1 MGDLEDAFLK
11 RNVPGR
17 YTSWSEENDDGRGA
31 DADNLGVAT
40 GDGND
45 DSEDDE
51 YYLEG
56 LPPLPTSN
64 AFEHDRRIEPASA
77 SVSTSNGL
85 QKSCNTGVKGVL
97 VDYREAQQREKEEAM
112 LKRQEEAMP
121 RQNHHRHRHDINNNN
136 KLNIDDDISDDENN
150 SNPSDGDDENDGEY
164 TKYLAKLPK
173 ETDNPHPFFR
183 NKSQYPKVTPED
195 YVQLLDEME
204 NNVHTGSVICMIVH
218 LYESSIPECRQL
230 HSVLKQMMM
239 TSSGSDVTRSSST
252 QFIEVDALE
261 ANPDMDTIILPT
273 ILIYDRRGSLK
284 HNLVRFTDD
293 LPHGFNAWDLCEYF
307 DKKLGIIV

>member
-17 YTSWSEENDDGRGA
+17 YTSWSEENDDERGA
-31 DADNLGVAT
+31 EADNLGVAT

-51 YYLEG
+51 YYLDG
-56 LPPLPTSN
+56 LPPLATSN
-64 AFEHDRRIEPASA
+64 AFEHDRHIEPPSA
-77 SVSTSNGL
+77 AVSTSNRL
-85 QKSCNTGVKGVL
+85 QKSRNTGVKGVL
-97 VDYREAQQREKEEAM
+97 ADYREAQQREKEEAM

-121 RQNHHRHRHDINNNN
+121 RQNHHRHRHDINKNN
-136 KLNIDDDISDDENN
+136 KTVIDDDISDDENI
-150 SNPSDGDDENDGEY
+150 SIPTDDDENYGEHS
-164 TKYLAKLPK
+164 KYLAKLP
-173 ETDNPHPFFR
+173 TGTNHHHPFFR
-183 NKSQYPKVTPED
+183 KSQYPKVTPEE

-204 NNVHTGSVICMIVH
+204 NNVHTGSVFYMVVH

-239 TSSGSDVTRSSST
+239 TSSGSDVTRGSST

-293 LPHGFNAWDLCEYF
+293 LPHGFTAWDLCEYF